1 MTIVESLLRFTNKNI
16 RRAYVSDWFPNYV
29 KVQSLFLT
37 IKDFEN
43 DCRNFLNH
51 LNEGLGEK
59 TMVCSYKLLSCQ
71 VEGRILVQPL
81 GVNDFWIDFN
91 LGTCSISLYYVFDDD
106 QVSILNSDL
115 KIQIIFL

>member
-1 MTIVESLLRFTNKNI
+1 MTIVENLLRFTNKNI
-16 RRAYVSDWFPNYV
+16 RGSYVSNWFPNYV

-59 TMVCSYKLLSCQ
+59 SSVCSYKLLSCQ
-71 VEGRILVQPL
+71 VEGRILVQPVGL
-81 GVNDFWIDFN
+81 NDFWIDFN
-91 LGTCSISLYYVFDDD
+91 LGTCSISLYYVFDDE
-106 QVSILNSDL
+106 QVCIL
-115 KIQIIFL
+115 KFKFKMFFF